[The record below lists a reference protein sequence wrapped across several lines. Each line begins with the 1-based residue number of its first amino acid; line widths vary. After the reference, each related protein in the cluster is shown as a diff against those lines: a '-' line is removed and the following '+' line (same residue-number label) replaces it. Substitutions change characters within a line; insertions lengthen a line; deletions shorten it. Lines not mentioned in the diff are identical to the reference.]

1 MSERLSTRSLVRS
14 PLVWLGSALLI
25 GLAVWWF
32 IPDVANTTK
41 KGPPAGFVPLVPV
54 KTEVARVQDLDVY
67 LRGLG
72 TVTAFNTVTVR
83 SRVQGELTEV
93 LFKEGEQVKEDQ
105 LLAKIDP
112 RSFEVALDQALGQQQ
127 QDESQYQNAKRD
139 LQRYQ
144 TLRKQDSIAPQ
155 MLDTQLAL
163 VSKFE
168 GQLKSDRAAVD
179 SARLQLDY
187 TRITAPIAGRLGLRR
202 VDAGNLINANDP
214 LGLVVITQTQPIA
227 VLFTL
232 AENDLPA
239 VRGPLLAG
247 QTLTVEAYDR
257 ADQLRLAQ
265 GELMTIDN
273 QIDVATGTV
282 KLKARFSNETDAL
295 FPNQFVNIRMKVSTV
310 KGALTIPAGA
320 LQQGNQGAFVYV
332 ILPDD
337 TVAVRSVKTGA
348 RSGDRVAIL
357 EGVQVA
363 ERVVLEGTDRL
374 RAGAKVR
381 VTGGA
386 EGAGGRAPNTTG
398 RSAGADASNPN
409 SQSAGQPGTAA
420 APPRP

>member
-1 MSERLSTRSLVRS
+1 MLQSLSKRPFIRS
-14 PLVWLGSALLI
+14 PLAWLSAAVLVAF
-25 GLAVWWF
+25 AVWWF
-32 IPDVANTTK
+32 IPESVTTSK
-41 KGPPAGFVPLVPV
+41 KGPPAGFMPPVPV
-54 KTEVARVQDLDVY
+54 KTDVAKVQDLDIY

-127 QDESQYQNAKRD
+127 QNESQYQNAKRD

-168 GQLKSDRAAVD
+168 GQLKSDLAAVN

-202 VDAGNLINANDP
+202 IDAGNLINANDP
-214 LGLVVITQTQPIA
+214 MGLVVITQTQPIV

-247 QTLTVEAYDR
+247 QTLPVEAYDR
-257 ADQLRLAQ
+257 SDQVRLAQ
-265 GELMTIDN
+265 GELMTLDN
-273 QIDVATGTV
+273 QIDVTTGTV

-295 FPNQFVNIRMKVSTV
+295 FPNQFVNVRMKVNTV
-310 KGALTIPAGA
+310 KNALTIPTGA

-337 TVAVRSVKTGA
+337 TVALRMVKTGA

-357 EGVQVA
+357 EGVQVD

-381 VTGGA
+381 VVGGSD
-386 EGAGGRAPNTTG
+386 GAGGRAPAAGG
-398 RSAGADASNPN
+398 RNAGGAPN
-409 SQSAGQPGTAA
+409 NQGAAQPGTTT
-420 APPRP
+420 APSRP

>member
-1 MSERLSTRSLVRS
+1 MLERLSRRPLSRS
-14 PLVWLGSALLI
+14 PLVWISCVLSVA
-25 GLAVWWF
+25 LAVWWWM
-32 IPDVANTTK
+32 PATVPTAK
-41 KGPPAGFVPLVPV
+41 KGPPAGFVPSVPV
-54 KTEVARVQDLDVY
+54 KTDVAKVQDLDIY

-83 SRVQGELTEV
+83 SRVQGELIEV

-112 RSFEVALDQALGQQQ
+112 RSFEVALEQALGQQQ
-127 QDESQYQNAKRD
+127 QNESQYQNAKRD

-168 GQLKSDRAAVD
+168 GQIKSDLAAVN

-214 LGLVVITQTQPIA
+214 MGLVVIMQTQPIT

-247 QTLTVEAYDR
+247 KTLAVEAYDR
-257 ADQLRLAQ
+257 SDQVRLAQ
-265 GELMTIDN
+265 GELTTIDN
-273 QIDVATGTV
+273 QIDVSTGTV

-295 FPNQFVNIRMKVSTV
+295 FPNQFVNVRMRVNTIKD
-310 KGALTIPAGA
+310 ALTIPAGA

-337 TVAVRSVKTGA
+337 TVALRMVKTGA

-357 EGVQVA
+357 EGVQVD

-381 VTGGA
+381 VVGSPDTAGNRA
-386 EGAGGRAPNTTG
+386 PAAGGRNAGGVPNNN
-398 RSAGADASNPN
+398 SAGR
-409 SQSAGQPGTAA
+409 PGATT

>member
-1 MSERLSTRSLVRS
+1 MPESLSTRPLLRS
-14 PLVWLGSALLI
+14 PLVWILSAFLLA
-25 GLAVWWF
+25 LVVWWLMPGF
-32 IPDVANTTK
+32 TTTEK
-41 KGPPAGFVPLVPV
+41 KGPPAGFAPAVPV
-54 KTEVARVQDLDVY
+54 KTEVARVQDLDLY

-83 SRVQGELTEV
+83 SRVQGELIQV
-93 LFKEGEQVKEDQ
+93 LFKEGEQVTEDQ

-127 QDESQYQNAKRD
+127 QNEAQYQNAKRD

-144 TLRKQDSIAPQ
+144 ILRKQDSIAPQ

-168 GQLKSDRAAVD
+168 GQLKSDQAAVNN
-179 SARLQLDY
+179 ARLQLDY

-239 VRGPLLAG
+239 VREPLATG
-247 QTLTVEAYDR
+247 KTLSVEAYDR
-257 ADQLRLAQ
+257 SDQLRLAQ
-265 GELMTIDN
+265 GELVTIDN
-273 QIDVATGTV
+273 QIDVTTGTV
-282 KLKARFSNETDAL
+282 KLKARFTNATDAL
-295 FPNQFVNIRMKVSTV
+295 FPNQFVNIRMKVRTV
-310 KGALTIPAGA
+310 KDALTIPAGA

-337 TVAVRSVKTGA
+337 TAALRAVKVGA
-348 RSGDRVAIL
+348 RSGDRVAIT
-357 EGVQVA
+357 EGVKVD

-381 VTGGA
+381 VIGAPPAGATGASGVSGA
-386 EGAGGRAPNTTG
+386 SGTPGAGPAGAG
-398 RSAGADASNPN
+398 RS
-409 SQSAGQPGTAA
+409 GTSA

>member
-1 MSERLSTRSLVRS
+1 MLESLSRRPLIRS
-14 PLVWLGSALLI
+14 PFVWISIAVLVAF
-25 GLAVWWF
+25 AVWWL
-32 IPDVANTTK
+32 IPEAVTTAK
-41 KGPPAGFVPLVPV
+41 KGPPAGFMPPVPV
-54 KTEVARVQDLDVY
+54 KTDVARVQDLDIY

-83 SRVQGELTEV
+83 SRVQGELIEV

-112 RSFEVALDQALGQQQ
+112 RSFEVALEQALGLQQ
-127 QDESQYQNAKRD
+127 QDEAQYQNAKRD

-163 VSKFE
+163 VNKFE
-168 GQLKSDRAAVD
+168 GQLKSDLAAVNN
-179 SARLQLDY
+179 ARLQLDY

-232 AENDLPA
+232 AESDLPA

-247 QTLTVEAYDR
+247 QTLSVEAYDR
-257 ADQLRLAQ
+257 ADQVRLAQ

-273 QIDVATGTV
+273 QIDVTTGTV
-282 KLKARFSNETDAL
+282 KLKARFNNDTDAL
-295 FPNQFVNIRMKVSTV
+295 FPNQFVNVRMKVNTV
-310 KGALTIPAGA
+310 KGVLTIPTGA

-337 TVAVRSVKTGA
+337 TVALRMVKTGA

-357 EGVQVA
+357 EGVQVD

-381 VTGGA
+381 VTGA
-386 EGAGGRAPNTTG
+386 PEGGRAPGASGRTPAATPNTP
-398 RSAGADASNPN
+398 SAGR
-409 SQSAGQPGTAA
+409 GTTPV
-420 APPRP
+420 PPRP